1 MVASAVV
8 STVQGLWRAVVLA
21 GRRAL
26 GLPSQLK
33 TEDRRVLEQVILPEY
48 ASRPDVARI
57 LFVGCAAY
65 TQRYGQFF
73 GDREYWTIDPVAR
86 RRRYGSSRHVVDTLQ
101 NLGRHAAP
109 EYFDLIVCN
118 GVLGWGL
125 NTAADA
131 DAALAACFKH
141 LRAGGHL
148 LLGWN
153 NIAPRNSVLPENIP
167 AGRRFEA
174 GDFGPARTGRMEI
187 NAPNRH
193 VFDFYRKPAA
203 DYPNDLN
210 NNP

>member
-26 GLPSQLK
+26 GLPSQLN
-33 TEDRRVLEQVILPEY
+33 TEDRRVLEQVILPEF
-48 ASRPDVARI
+48 ARLPDVARI

-65 TQRYGQFF
+65 TQQYGEFF
-73 GDREYWTIDPVAR
+73 DDREYWTIDPVAR
-86 RRRYGSSRHVVDTLQ
+86 RRRYGSKRHIVDTLQ
-101 NLGRHAAP
+101 NLGNHAAP

-131 DAALAACFKH
+131 DAALAACFTH
-141 LRAGGHL
+141 LRGGGHL

-153 NIAPRNSVLPENIP
+153 NIAPRNRVLPEDIP
-167 AGRRFEA
+167 AFRRFERE
-174 GDFGPARTGRMEI
+174 DFGPARTGRLEI
-187 NAPNRH
+187 NAANRH
-193 VFDFYRKPAA
+193 VFDFYRKPAPP
-203 DYPNDLN
+203 DV
-210 NNP
+210 